1 MKIDNDI
8 KLLIALI
15 LTIDVF
21 LVALCYIA
29 NSISVI
35 KSIVFLFGLEAI
47 VLAVF
52 LLFAKLIDYYLRD

>member
-1 MKIDNDI
+1 MKMDNDI

-21 LVALCYIA
+21 LVALCFIS

-52 LLFAKLIDYYLRD
+52 LLFDKLIDYYLKD

>member
-21 LVALCYIA
+21 LVALCYIS
-29 NSISVI
+29 NSIPVI
-35 KSIVFLFGLEAI
+35 KSVVFFFGLEAI

-52 LLFAKLIDYYLRD
+52 LLFAKLIDYYLKD

>member
-15 LTIDVF
+15 LAIDIF

-29 NSISVI
+29 NNIPIIQSV
-35 KSIVFLFGLEAI
+35 VFFFGLETICFIA
-47 VLAVF
+47 F
-52 LLFAKLIDYYLRD
+52 MLFDRLIQKAFKD